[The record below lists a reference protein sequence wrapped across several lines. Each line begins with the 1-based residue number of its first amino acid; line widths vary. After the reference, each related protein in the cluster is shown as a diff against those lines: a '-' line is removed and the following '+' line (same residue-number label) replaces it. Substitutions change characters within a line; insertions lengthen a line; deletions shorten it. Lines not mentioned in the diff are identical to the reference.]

1 MRPSKI
7 DAGSDGK
14 QLIYYNDGL
23 IQTDSNALYNTNIH
37 TDTMYI

>member
-14 QLIYYNDGL
+14 QLIYYNGL
-23 IQTDSNALYNTNIH
+23 IQIDSNALYNTNIH
-37 TDTMYI
+37 IDTMYI